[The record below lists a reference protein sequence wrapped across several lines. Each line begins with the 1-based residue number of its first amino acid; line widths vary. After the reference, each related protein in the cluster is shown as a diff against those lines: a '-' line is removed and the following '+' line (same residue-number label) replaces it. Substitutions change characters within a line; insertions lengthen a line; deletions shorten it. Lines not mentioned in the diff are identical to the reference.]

1 MKAIRAILGIIVCV
15 TGLCGYT
22 KAQVNLPDNVVM
34 ADCEADVESMAW
46 GLKMLGRRTRLSP
59 ISTFRWWGI
68 WTGTAIRKSSVFRL
82 PDSHIMQTMDIMAM
96 WVMKCWFSME

>member
-1 MKAIRAILGIIVCV
+1 MKAIHAILGIIVCV

-46 GLKMLGRRTRLSP
+46 GVENAWS
-59 ISTFRWWGI
+59 SN
-68 WTGTAIRKSSVFRL
+68 AIVSNLNIPLVGDL
-82 PDSHIMQTMDIMAM
+82 DGDGHPEI
-96 WVMKCWFSME
+96 V